1 MRAHQ
6 RKARQSAPEA
16 FQGPP
21 APIFFG
27 PRKWIAGDGAWEAAA
42 GILKAWPGPLGLV
55 GEAGI
60 LKRLRRPLAQAW
72 LEQGI
77 ELKLLDLEDGVD
89 CCEAAQLGL
98 AQRAKDAGVGGLIG
112 LGGGRVLDLAK
123 LAGASLGLPVAAAPT
138 SPATCACAT
147 AVAVRNDGQ
156 GGFVDVVDLG
166 DAPALCV
173 VESGVLRQAPK
184 RLLAAGL
191 ADTYAKWLE
200 WSAVEAAPSA
210 FGAGAAWTLAR
221 AGAELCASA
230 GAEALKDPLSK
241 AFDAVLEAVL
251 LGSAAASCLGSAP
264 AAAAHS
270 LANALS
276 RQEAGRSLLH
286 GEAVGLGLL
295 WQESLLARSGRATIG
310 VDAMARLLRSWDL
323 PTRLPAGLDLGRL
336 SRDAFAV
343 DESVHLLGLDLGSE
357 GAMERLDFPLGGD

>member
-27 PRKWIAGDGAWEAAA
+27 PQEWIAGDGAWEAAA
-42 GILKAWPGPLGLV
+42 GILKTWPGPLGLV
-55 GEAGI
+55 GEAGM
-60 LKRLRRPLAQAW
+60 LRAFRRPLAQAW
-72 LEQGI
+72 LEQGL

-89 CCEAAQLGL
+89 CCEAALQGLLG
-98 AQRAKDAGVGGLIG
+98 RAKDAGVKGLIG

-123 LAGASLGLPVAAAPT
+123 LAGASLGAPVATAPT
-138 SPATCACAT
+138 SAATCACAT
-147 AVAVRNDGQ
+147 AVAVRNDGK
-156 GGFVDVVDLG
+156 GGFVDVVDLEN
-166 DAPALCV
+166 APALCL
-173 VESGVLRQAPK
+173 VETGVLRRAPR

-221 AGAELCASA
+221 GAAELCAAA
-230 GAEALKDPLSK
+230 GAEALDDPLSA
-241 AFDAVLEAVL
+241 AFDAVLEACL
-251 LGSAAASCLGSAP
+251 LSSAAASCLGSAP

-295 WQESLLARSGRATIG
+295 WQESLLARAGRATIG
-310 VDAMARLLRSWDL
+310 GDAMARLFRSWDL

-336 SRDAFAV
+336 SRDAFAA
-343 DESVHLLGLDLGSE
+343 DESVHLLGLE
-357 GAMERLDFPLGGD
+357 PGATESRDFSLGGD

>member
-6 RKARQSAPEA
+6 RKARSSAPEA

-27 PRKWIAGDGAWEAAA
+27 PRNWFAGDGAWEAGAA
-42 GILKAWPGPLGLV
+42 ILKSWPGPLGLV
-55 GEAGI
+55 GEAGL
-60 LKRLRRPLAQAW
+60 LKRFRRPLTQAW
-72 LEQGI
+72 LEQGM
-77 ELKLLDLEDGVD
+77 ELKLFDLEDGVD
-89 CCEAAQLGL
+89 CCEAAVLGL
-98 AQRAKDAGVGGLIG
+98 VRRAKDAGVGGLIG
-112 LGGGRVLDLAK
+112 LGGGRILDLAK
-123 LAGASLGLPVAAAPT
+123 LAGAVVGLPVATAPT
-138 SPATCACAT
+138 SAATCACAT

-156 GGFVDVVDLG
+156 GGYVDVVDLA
-166 DAPALCV
+166 DAPALCL

-200 WSAVEAAPSA
+200 WSAVETAPSA
-210 FGAGAAWTLAR
+210 FGAVAARTLAR
-221 AGAELCASA
+221 SGAELCAA
-230 GAEALKDPLSK
+230 VGAEALEDPLSA

-276 RQEAGRSLLH
+276 RQEAGQSLLH

-295 WQESLLARSGRATIG
+295 WQESLLARAGRATIG
-310 VDAMARLLRSWDL
+310 VDALTRLLRTWDL

-336 SRDAFAV
+336 ARDAFAV
-343 DESVHLLGLDLGSE
+343 DESVHLLGLDLWSE